1 MAIKWRTQD
10 LAKLSIYVRKFNAAI
25 TRFENKAPEYI
36 GSGVIPE
43 RLDTAELKS
52 RILTR
57 NDFNREMRKIDR
69 FFKPGARDIIKDKS
83 GFETTKWQ
91 KKELQYT
98 VARVNAQKRAYIE
111 KYQVPK
117 AQQQFLGLEPLNIEK
132 AREKIFREAAKLEDP
147 EDKINKLQEWYNL
160 AYTIERE
167 SASGYY
173 AQNFAKLRNA
183 YFKGIREHMPPE
195 QAEELIKYLEDNNV
209 WGSDIVWVVA
219 QNDILDFEYF
229 YSTAENEERAT
240 RMMERWQQIMPG
252 LKEQGFYKNKKKKG
266 EDVKT

>member
-1 MAIKWRTQD
+1 MAIKWRKQD

-25 TRFENKAPEYI
+25 TRFEKQAPNYI
-36 GSGVIPE
+36 GSGAIPE

-57 NDFNREMRKIDR
+57 ADFNRELRRIDR
-69 FFKPGARDIIKDKS
+69 FFKPGAKDIIKDKY
-83 GFETTKWQ
+83 GFEITRWQ
-91 KKELQYT
+91 QKENRYT
-98 VARVNAQKRAYIE
+98 EARVNAQKRAYIE

-117 AQQQFLGLEPLNIEK
+117 AQQQFLGLEPVSLEK
-132 AREKIFREAAKLEDP
+132 AREKIMKEAAKLEDP

-160 AYTIERE
+160 AYTLERE
-167 SASGYY
+167 SSSGYY

-183 YFKGIREHMPPE
+183 YFKAIREHMPPE

-209 WGSDIVWVVA
+209 WGSDIVWVVS

-229 YSTAENEERAT
+229 YSTDEKEERAT
-240 RMMERWQQIMPG
+240 RMRERWEQIMPE

-266 EDVKT
+266 ESVKT